1 MIIYT
6 DHRKG
11 TAELKSFNSSSKEIL
26 RNIDRQ
32 DKIDLLTRRWSI
44 RHKWPGLLQRFCFN
58 SKKAWIGSVRVL
70 LCPSRQWPNLE
81 KGTILK
87 RGDNRQQQRFV
98 ILKKV
103 TVSLNAVPLRQA
115 RTNRWSCFWKRTQ
128 RNKFMVAKSTDTVT
142 GSAENWWCK
151 SVARRVHT
159 QINKLSAIDKERY
172 QKQKSF

>member
-6 DHRKG
+6 DHIKG
-11 TAELKSFNSSSKEIL
+11 TAERKASIQVRKRFWEN
-26 RNIDRQ
+26 DRSTGQ
-32 DKIDLLTRRWSI
+32 NRFTNQTHWSI

-58 SKKAWIGSVRVL
+58 SKKAWIGSVRVV
-70 LCPSRQWPNLE
+70 CAHRANGQIWKNLK

-87 RGDNRQQQRFV
+87 RGDNRRQQRFV

-128 RNKFMVAKSTDTVT
+128 RNKFMVAKSTDTIT

-172 QKQKSF
+172 